1 LTTLGGERLD
11 GDRMDHHAATA
22 AADVATLAASLAE
35 PDRFAG
41 LFDRYHADIRRYAA
55 SRLGG
60 ELADDIAA
68 DAFLVAFR
76 SRHRFVP
83 GGPGGGNVRAW
94 LYGIATNLIRRHH
107 RDEERRYRA
116 MSRAGTG
123 GPASGGEDAVT
134 ARVAAGAA
142 RIALARALSG
152 LPAGERDALLL
163 VAVGQLDY
171 AEVASALGIP
181 VGTVGSRLT
190 RARKTIRA
198 ALGGADPTRIDEG
211 I

>member
-1 LTTLGGERLD
+1 LTTLGGERLA
-11 GDRMDHHAATA
+11 GRA
-22 AADVATLAASLAE
+22 AADESMLTASLRE

-41 LFDRYHADIRRYAA
+41 LFDRYHPDIRRYAA
-55 SRLGG
+55 GRLGG
-60 ELADDIAA
+60 GRADDVAA
-68 DAFLVAFR
+68 DVFLVAFR
-76 SRHRFVP
+76 SRHRFAAA
-83 GGPGGGNVRAW
+83 GPGGNVRAW

-116 MSRAGTG
+116 LARAGPG
-123 GPASGGEDAVT
+123 DVMHAGEDAVT
-134 ARVAAGAA
+134 ARVAAAA
-142 RIALARALSG
+142 NRAALGRALSR

-171 AEVASALGIP
+171 VEVAAALGIP

-198 ALGGADPTRIDEG
+198 ALGGTDPTRIDEG
-211 I
+211 S

>member
-1 LTTLGGERLD
+1 
-11 GDRMDHHAATA
+11 MDHRDGRA
-22 AADVATLAASLAE
+22 AADVAALAASLAE

-60 ELADDIAA
+60 EIADDVAA
-68 DAFLVAFR
+68 DVFLVAFR
-76 SRHRFVP
+76 SRHRFASGGP
-83 GGPGGGNVRAW
+83 GGSGGGNVRAW

-116 MSRAGTG
+116 MARAGPG
-123 GPASGGEDAVT
+123 GPAPGGEDAVT
-134 ARVAAGAA
+134 ARVAAAAA
-142 RIALARALSG
+142 RAALARALSG

-163 VAVGQLDY
+163 ATVGQLDY
-171 AEVASALGIP
+171 AEVAAALGIP

-198 ALGGADPTRIDEG
+198 ALGGADPTSIDG
-211 I
+211 GT